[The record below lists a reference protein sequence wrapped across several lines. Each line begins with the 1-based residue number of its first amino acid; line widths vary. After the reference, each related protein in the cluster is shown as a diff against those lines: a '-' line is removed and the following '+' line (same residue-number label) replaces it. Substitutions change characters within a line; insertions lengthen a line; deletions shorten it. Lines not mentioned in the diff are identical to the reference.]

1 MRASTLFV
9 LVLIGCGRETA
20 AGPGDLLA
28 EWTGHTA
35 GSFQAR
41 LSATHCPTTGI
52 VELLAV
58 RGDTGI
64 GGAVFLRDSTTVSA
78 GDYPIFLAATY
89 PEPRPGALA
98 ALRWFNVTAITAY
111 EGLRGRIRL
120 EPDDDS
126 TLAGS
131 FDVVVQ
137 GLEHPDTLKL
147 TGRFTR
153 VPLVRADTGCAR
165 TMRRNTL

>member
-1 MRASTLFV
+1 MRASFL
-9 LVLIGCGRETA
+9 LVLALIACHPDAST
-20 AGPGDLLA
+20 GPGDLVA

-35 GSFQAR
+35 GVFQAP
-41 LSATHCPTTGI
+41 LSATHCPATGG
-52 VELLAV
+52 VELFAV

-89 PEPRPGALA
+89 PEPRPGAVA
-98 ALRWFNVTAITAY
+98 ALRWFNVTSITAY
-111 EGLRGRIRL
+111 EGLRGSIRL
-120 EPDDDS
+120 EPRDS

-131 FDVVVQ
+131 FDLVVQ
-137 GLEHPDTLKL
+137 GIEHPDTLKL
-147 TGRFTR
+147 TGRFSG

>member
-1 MRASTLFV
+1 MRASLWLL
-9 LVLIGCGRETA
+9 LVVIACRRDA
-20 AGPGDLLA
+20 QAGPGELVA

-35 GSFQAR
+35 GVFHAP
-41 LSATHCPTTGI
+41 LSATHCPATGV
-52 VELLAV
+52 VELFAV

-78 GDYPIFLAATY
+78 GDYPVFLAATW

-98 ALRWFNVTAITAY
+98 ALRWFNVTSITAY
-111 EGLRGRIRL
+111 EGLRGSIRL
-120 EPDDDS
+120 EPRDS

-147 TGRFTR
+147 TARFSG
-153 VPLVRADTGCAR
+153 VPLVRADTGCGR